1 MKLKESL
8 DCRFKMLL
16 DKSDIVSSGVVCN
29 GVLVVDKENGVEL
42 VVAIDF
48 D

>member
-1 MKLKESL
+1 MKLKES
-8 DCRFKMLL
+8 LL

-29 GVLVVDKENGVEL
+29 VVDKENGVEL
-42 VVAIDF
+42 EVAIDF